1 MHERKSCGQET
12 IVYKSH
18 TKKGYV
24 SPKTIYEIVDWRNV
38 FRSILLFKA
47 FKRKEKINVGAI
59 ILTDNEFDWYW

>member
-24 SPKTIYEIVDWRNV
+24 SPKTIYEIVDWRKV
-38 FRSILLFKA
+38 FRSILVLKKSILVLFKA
-47 FKRKEKINVGAI
+47 FKRKENNCRRDHI
-59 ILTDNEFDWYW
+59 